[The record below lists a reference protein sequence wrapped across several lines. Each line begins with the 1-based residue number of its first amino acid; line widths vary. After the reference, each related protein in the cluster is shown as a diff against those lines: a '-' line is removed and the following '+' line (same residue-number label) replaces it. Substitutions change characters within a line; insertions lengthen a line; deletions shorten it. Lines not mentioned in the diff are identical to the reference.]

1 MNSLALHCSQG
12 KCLLRSSGQQKQ
24 QMMPRSAG
32 LQPQVNLKVQAKFA
46 VRLAFS

>member
-1 MNSLALHCSQG
+1 MNSLALHCSQE
-12 KCLLRSSGQQKQ
+12 KCLLRSSGQ